1 MISKDT
7 FNSYQELTKTK
18 RPISITS
25 VDKIHIKADCS
36 KDSILNGTR
45 EPILYNFA
53 PVYPPGHKL
62 YKEPRTTL
70 FKKIKKTV
78 LSYTTFY
85 LEDDDHKSVDFN
97 GKTIIFTHQLIKM
110 KLSSS
115 YKYVCMYTMV

>member
-18 RPISITS
+18 RRISISS
-25 VDKIHIKADCS
+25 VDKSHLKADCS
-36 KDSILNGTR
+36 IDSILIGTR

-53 PVYPPGHKL
+53 PVYPTGHKL

-70 FKKIKKTV
+70 FKKIKKLFYLTPC
-78 LSYTTFY
+78 FY

-97 GKTIIFTHQLIKM
+97 GETIIFTYQLIKM